1 MTTPTRL
8 TIIPDDFYCALD
20 GIGYTGIDV
29 TSLAAEIHALQWY
42 GERGEEEIKDLSTGG
57 IVNNKE
63 ITSLND
69 YQAALD
75 SYWSIRHAAEALAA
89 EQQLADEVLE
99 V

>member
-8 TIIPDDFYCALD
+8 TIITDDFYCALD

-29 TSLAAEIHALQWY
+29 TSLAAEIHAMQWY
-42 GERGEEEIKDLSTGG
+42 GERGEEEIKDLSTGR
-57 IVNNKE
+57 IVHNKE

-89 EQQLADEVLE
+89 EQQLADEILE

>member
-1 MTTPTRL
+1 MTTPIRL
-8 TIIPDDFYCALD
+8 TIIPDDCYCAVD
-20 GIGYTGIDV
+20 GVGYSGIDM

-57 IVNNKE
+57 IIHNKE

-69 YQAALD
+69 YQAVLD
-75 SYWSIRHAAEALAA
+75 SYWSIRQVAEALAA
-89 EQQLADEVLE
+89 ERQLADEILE